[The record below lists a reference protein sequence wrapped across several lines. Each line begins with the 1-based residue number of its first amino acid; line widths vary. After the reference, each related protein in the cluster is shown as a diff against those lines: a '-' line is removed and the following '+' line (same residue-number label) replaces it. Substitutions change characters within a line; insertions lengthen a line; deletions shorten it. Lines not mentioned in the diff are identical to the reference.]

1 MAYRGK
7 KVLSRLSRMLKV
19 IMDYAGA
26 VVALILFSPVMLW
39 AVWRI
44 KREDGGPIL
53 FRHTRMGK
61 DLKPFQLYKFRTMIP
76 NAEARLV
83 EMLKDEK
90 QRKEFEV
97 AFKFK
102 DDPRITEVGRFLR
115 RTSLD
120 ELPQLFNVLKGEM
133 SLVGPRPVVE
143 REVELYYGI
152 HAKKIF
158 SIKPG
163 LTGLWQVS
171 GRNDVESYHRRIA
184 LDLQYIR
191 KAGIW
196 TDIIIIFKTAFV
208 IFRGRGAY

>member
-158 SIKPG
+158 SQG
-163 LTGLWQVS
+163 
-171 GRNDVESYHRRIA
+171 
-184 LDLQYIR
+184 
-191 KAGIW
+191 
-196 TDIIIIFKTAFV
+196 
-208 IFRGRGAY
+208 